1 MRAREKEVRN
11 MKKGIFIAAGVVA
24 LLAVMVWADRKFPAA
39 GVPSASATAKPTD
52 APTVVLKDLNDK
64 DVTLQQ
70 YKGEVVLVNF
80 WATWCEPC
88 QVEIPWMIEFQQKYS
103 PRGFTI
109 LGVSMDD
116 DGKKAIQPFLD
127 KERFDVNGQ
136 QEKMSYPIL
145 LGNDAIADKFGGILG
160 LPTSMLFNR
169 DGKKVRTI
177 VGLVN
182 HDYISKAIQDLL

>member
-1 MRAREKEVRN
+1 
-11 MKKGIFIAAGVVA
+11 MKKGLLIGAGVIA
-24 LLAVMVWADRKFPAA
+24 LLAVMVWADHKFPAS
-39 GVPSASATAKPTD
+39 GSPSASAPAGEAASKPTD
-52 APTVVLKDLNDK
+52 APNVTIKDLNDK

-70 YKGEVVLVNF
+70 YKGQVVLVNF

-88 QVEIPWMIEFQQKYS
+88 KVEIPWMIEFQQKYS

-109 LGVSMDD
+109 LGVSMDE

-127 KERFDVNGQ
+127 KERFDVGGQ
-136 QEKMSYPIL
+136 KVAMSYPIL
-145 LGNDAIADKFGGILG
+145 LGNDTISEKFGGILG

-182 HDYISKAIQDLL
+182 HDDIAKAIEGLL

>member
-1 MRAREKEVRN
+1 
-11 MKKGIFIAAGVVA
+11 MKKGIFIGVGVVA
-24 LLAVMVWADRKFPAA
+24 LLAVMVWADHKFPAA
-39 GVPSASATAKPTD
+39 GAPSPSASAKPTD
-52 APTVVLKDLNDK
+52 APTVTLKDLNDK

-88 QVEIPWMIEFQQKYS
+88 KVEIPWMIEFQQKYG

-109 LGVSMDD
+109 LGVSMDE

-136 QEKMSYPIL
+136 KEAMSYPIL
-145 LGNDAIADKFGGILG
+145 LGSDAIAEKFGGILG

-182 HDYISKAIQDLL
+182 HDDISKAIEGLL

>member
-1 MRAREKEVRN
+1 
-11 MKKGIFIAAGVVA
+11 MKKGIFITVGVVA
-24 LLAVMVWADRKFPAA
+24 LLAVMVWADHKFPPA
-39 GVPSASATAKPTD
+39 GATSASASAKPTD
-52 APTVVLKDLNDK
+52 APTVTLKDLGDK

-88 QVEIPWMIEFQQKYS
+88 KVEIPWMIEFQQKYG

-109 LGVSMDD
+109 LGISMDE
-116 DGKKAIQPFLD
+116 DGKKAIEPFLE

-136 QEKMSYPIL
+136 KEAMSYPIL
-145 LGNDAIADKFGGILG
+145 LGSDAIAEKFGGILG
-160 LPTSMLFNR
+160 LPTSMLISR

-182 HDYISKAIQDLL
+182 HDDISKAIENLL